1 MLSHHCHGMPGC
13 RRLYFHITQLCFQFA
28 CKPYCLPCN
37 DHGDCQHLISLH
49 AAAVTHRI
57 ASFHKPGVTGDGML
71 ADALAVLLTNQL
83 LHVQVEM
90 TGMEQH
96 QHLGSSPLQVRQMS
110 QARLLLQWLLHLP
123 GSKPLVRKH
132 SMFAP
137 LACHLGQLT

>member
-1 MLSHHCHGMPGC
+1 M
-13 RRLYFHITQLCFQFA
+13 QQ
-28 CKPYCLPCN
+28 
-37 DHGDCQHLISLH
+37 QWLIALH
-49 AAAVTHRI
+49 
-57 ASFHKPGVTGDGML
+57 SFHKPGVTGDGML
-71 ADALAVLLTNQL
+71 ADTLAALLTNRL
-83 LHVQVEM
+83 LHLQVEM

-110 QARLLLQWLLHLP
+110 QARLLLQWLLHLL

>member
-1 MLSHHCHGMPGC
+1 MAHHIA
-13 RRLYFHITQLCFQFA
+13 L
-28 CKPYCLPCN
+28 
-37 DHGDCQHLISLH
+37 HLKV
-49 AAAVTHRI
+49 VT
-57 ASFHKPGVTGDGML
+57 VDGML
-71 ADALAVLLTNQL
+71 LDTLAALSTNRL

-110 QARLLLQWLLHLP
+110 QAQLLLQWLLHLL

-137 LACHLGQLT
+137 LACQLGQLT